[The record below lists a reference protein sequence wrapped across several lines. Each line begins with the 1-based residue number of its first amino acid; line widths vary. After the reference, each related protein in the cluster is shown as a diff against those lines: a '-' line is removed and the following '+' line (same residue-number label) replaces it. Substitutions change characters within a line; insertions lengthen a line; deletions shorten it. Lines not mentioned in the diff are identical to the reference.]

1 MTAIPN
7 VDAIARDATWLPHRY
22 DPGHDSVHFVKVTR
36 EAHRAATFLTDDHLP
51 TSSEPAVVRR
61 AEAIAEASP
70 PAPLHFIFHSAFCGS
85 TLLAR
90 AFDIEGVAMGLKE
103 PVILNDLVGWR
114 QRGGERAQIARALD
128 HSLALLSRPFA
139 PGEAVIVKPSNVVN
153 GLIPVMMTM
162 RPAAKA
168 LLLYAPLRVYLRS
181 IAKKGMWGRL
191 WVRDLLVKL
200 AKEGLVGFDFTTEDY
215 LRQTDLQAAA
225 VGWLAQHALFLRL
238 VEKFGPDRVRMLDSE
253 MLMAR
258 REESLG
264 ALVRH
269 YGLPL
274 DTKDVEAILGG
285 PAFTRHSKTGGA
297 FDVEGRAAEHRE
309 AEAAHREE
317 VDKVAIWAEA
327 IAKQAGLPLEPAA
340 PLLP

>member
-1 MTAIPN
+1 MKSIP
-7 VDAIARDATWLPHRY
+7 DIEAIASDATWLPHRY
-22 DPGHDSVHFVKVTR
+22 DPGHDSVHFVRVTR

-51 TSSEPAVVRR
+51 TSKDPVVVRR
-61 AEAIAEASP
+61 ADAMAAAAP

-128 HSLALLSRPFA
+128 HSLTLLSRPFA
-139 PGEAVIVKPSNVVN
+139 RGEAVIVKPSNVVN
-153 GLIPVMMTM
+153 GLIPVMLTM
-162 RPAAKA
+162 RPEAKA

-181 IAKKGMWGRL
+181 VAKKGMWGRL

-200 AKEGLVGFDFTTEDY
+200 AREGLVGFGFETEDY
-215 LRQTDLQAAA
+215 LTQTDLQAAA

-238 VEKFGPDRVRMLDSE
+238 AGTFGTDRVRMLDSE
-253 MLMAR
+253 LLMAR
-258 REESLG
+258 REEAIG
-264 ALVRH
+264 ALVSL

-274 DTKDVEAILGG
+274 DGADVKRIVSG

-297 FDVEGRAAEHRE
+297 FDVAGRAAEHRD

-317 VDKVAIWAEA
+317 VEKVAIWAEA
-327 IAKQAGLPLEPAA
+327 LAKQAGLSLEPAA
-340 PLLP
+340 PLLK

>member
-1 MTAIPN
+1 MKSVPDIA
-7 VDAIARDATWLPHRY
+7 AIARDATWLPHRY
-22 DPGHDSVHFVKVTR
+22 DPGHDSVHFVRVTR

-51 TSSEPAVVRR
+51 TAKDPVVVRR
-61 AEAIAEASP
+61 VDAMAAAAP

-139 PGEAVIVKPSNVVN
+139 PGEAVIAKPSNVVN
-153 GLIPVMMTM
+153 GLVPVMLTM
-162 RPAAKA
+162 RPASKA

-181 IAKKGMWGRL
+181 VAKKGMWGRL

-200 AKEGLVGFDFTTEDY
+200 AKEGLVGFGFETEDY

-238 VEKFGPDRVRMLDSE
+238 VETFGAERVRMFDSE
-253 MLMAR
+253 LLMAR
-258 REESLG
+258 RQEAIG
-264 ALVRH
+264 ALVSL

-274 DTKDVEAILGG
+274 GGADVERIVSG

-297 FDVEGRAAEHRE
+297 FDAEGRAAEHRD
-309 AEAAHREE
+309 AEAAHSDE

-327 IAKQAGLPLEPAA
+327 LAKQAGLSLKPAA